1 MRAITVSL
9 AALALTAGFGAAA
22 APADLILRNAEIWTV
37 DDTKPTAHAVAI
49 AGNRIVAVG
58 ENADIMSLK
67 GPATRVLDMGGAFML
82 PGLIDAHTHF
92 GNAVESFFQI
102 RLVDVNEEPL
112 LLQRL
117 QEAVREVP
125 KDMWITGYDWASAA
139 AVAAKKRGDKAFI
152 PFTPTLADLDRIAP
166 DHPVLLRRYDG
177 VYFVN
182 SKGFALAQIDKNT
195 PNPPNGEYVKS
206 PDTGALTGLL
216 LGSAGERMAE
226 IMPPESRARELIGAR
241 AMLHELNH
249 YGITG
254 IHDIARVEEI
264 SQTKLYRTAVER
276 SYTNLDIFKDLR
288 TQGELT
294 VRVYPILPV
303 ANWADYKAY
312 GITPGSG
319 DEMIRYGALKMFV
332 DGFMMEQPYSN
343 NPNYSGGYSFRVVDE
358 KGLRDDAVGGDSA
371 GFDIATH
378 VIGDKAHRL
387 LADWYEDAIHSN
399 PARDRR
405 FRFIHGWYP
414 APREV
419 ERMGAMKAIVDVTP
433 YHLIRELTGME
444 ERLGHDRA
452 AYGFPWRAMID
463 KGVRLDI
470 GSDWPGSFDR
480 NNIAPLNPMEN
491 IYYAIT
497 RQRLD
502 GTPAGG
508 WHAEQALTVDEA
520 IRAYTI
526 NPAFASHEEAIK
538 GSVTAGKLADLV
550 VLDKNIRKASPRD
563 ILATKVRLT
572 IFNGKI
578 IYSGDDNAH

>member
-1 MRAITVSL
+1 MRVISVSL
-9 AALALTAGFGAAA
+9 AALALTIAVGAAA

-37 DDTKPTAHAVAI
+37 DDAKPTAHAVAI

-58 ENADIMSLK
+58 EDAEIMALK
-67 GPATRVLDMGGAFML
+67 GPATQVMDLGGAFML

-92 GNAVESFFQI
+92 GNAAESFFQI
-102 RLVDVNEEPL
+102 RLVDVNEETL
-112 LLQRL
+112 LLRRL

-125 KDMWITGYDWASAA
+125 KDMWITGYDWGSAA
-139 AVAAKKRGDKAFI
+139 AVAEKKRGDKAFV

-195 PNPPNGEYVKS
+195 PNPPNGEYAKS
-206 PDTGALTGLL
+206 PETGALTGLL

-226 IMPPESRARELIGAR
+226 IMPPQSRARELIGAH

-249 YGITG
+249 YGITS
-254 IHDIARVEEI
+254 IHDISRVEEI
-264 SQTKLYRTAVER
+264 SQAKLFRTAVER

-288 TQGELT
+288 TRGELT
-294 VRVYPILPV
+294 VRVYPILPAV
-303 ANWADYKAY
+303 NWSDYRAH

-332 DGFMMEQPYSN
+332 DGFMMEQPYAN
-343 NPNYSGGYSFRVVDE
+343 DPAYSGGFSFRVVDE
-358 KGLRDDAVGGDSA
+358 KSLRDDAVGGDSA

-387 LADWYEDAIHSN
+387 LADWYEAAIHAN
-399 PARDRR
+399 PSRDRR

-419 ERMGAMKAIVDVTP
+419 ERMGEMKAIVDVTP
-433 YHLIRELTGME
+433 YHLIRELNGME
-444 ERLGHDRA
+444 ERLGPDRA
-452 AYGFPWRAMID
+452 AYGFPWRSMIE

-502 GTPAGG
+502 GTPTGG

-520 IRAYTI
+520 IRAYTL
-526 NPAFASHEEAIK
+526 NPAYASHEETLK
-538 GSVTAGKLADLV
+538 GSVSAGKLADLV
-550 VLDKNIRKASPRD
+550 VLDRNIRKADPRG
-563 ILATKVRLT
+563 IAATKVRLT
-572 IFNGKI
+572 VFNGKI
-578 IYSGDDNAH
+578 IYRGDDNAH